1 MKRFSAC
8 IWHHACF
15 DPITLVVGSAIAAGG
30 ALASG
35 MMGGN
40 SSDQGSAAQASPAP
54 TPTPAPTPVTPP
66 AAPAMPQELAQAT
79 NPSGNAGATT
89 PTNTPLTPTPQ
100 ATLPTPDATSLT
112 NLAANKRAQANAA
125 NQAGRTSTILTNF
138 SSNSLGGNRSMGSGA
153 GTSDY
158 SKRTLGAG

>member
-1 MKRFSAC
+1 MKAFSTSL
-8 IWHHACF
+8 WHHACF

-35 MMGGN
+35 MMGG

-66 AAPAMPQELAQAT
+66 AAAEMPAELK
-79 NPSGNAGATT
+79 SATT
-89 PTNTPLTPTPQ
+89 TAPTPTPQ
-100 ATLPTPDATSLT
+100 ATLPTADATSLT
-112 NLAANKRAQANAA
+112 NLAANRRAQANAA
-125 NQAGRTSTILTNF
+125 NQSGRTSTILSNF
-138 SSNSLGGNRSMGSGA
+138 SSNTLGGNRGMGSGA